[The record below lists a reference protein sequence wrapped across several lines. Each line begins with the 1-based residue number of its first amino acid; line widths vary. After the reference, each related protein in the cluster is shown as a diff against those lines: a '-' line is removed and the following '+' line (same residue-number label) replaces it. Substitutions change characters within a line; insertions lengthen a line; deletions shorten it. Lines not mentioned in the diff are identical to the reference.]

1 MMHSFISQE
10 FLDLEIIGALKRQK
24 FNLQG
29 DQQ

>member
-10 FLDLEIIGALKRQK
+10 LLDLEIIGPLKRQK

>member
-10 FLDLEIIGALKRQK
+10 FLDLEIINALKRQK